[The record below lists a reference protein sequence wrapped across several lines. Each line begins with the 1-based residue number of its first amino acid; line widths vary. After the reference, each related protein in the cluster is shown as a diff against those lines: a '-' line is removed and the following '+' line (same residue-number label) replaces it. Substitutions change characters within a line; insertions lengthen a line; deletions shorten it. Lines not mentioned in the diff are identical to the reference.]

1 MDSYVSQCSKYF
13 KEHQSDV
20 KVCTVIGFPLGST
33 STGIFAVVFQMFFFY
48 RSIEAKVEEARVAIE
63 SGAEEVDMVIQI
75 GLMKAGQY
83 DAVKKDIQ
91 YEISHRFWCLT
102 PP

>member
-1 MDSYVSQCSKYF
+1 M
-13 KEHQSDV
+13 
-20 KVCTVIGFPLGST
+20 
-33 STGIFAVVFQMFFFY
+33 
-48 RSIEAKVEEARVAIE
+48 AIE

-102 PP
+102 SP

>member
-1 MDSYVSQCSKYF
+1 MLLFF
-13 KEHQSDV
+13 KW
-20 KVCTVIGFPLGST
+20 
-33 STGIFAVVFQMFFFY
+33 FFY